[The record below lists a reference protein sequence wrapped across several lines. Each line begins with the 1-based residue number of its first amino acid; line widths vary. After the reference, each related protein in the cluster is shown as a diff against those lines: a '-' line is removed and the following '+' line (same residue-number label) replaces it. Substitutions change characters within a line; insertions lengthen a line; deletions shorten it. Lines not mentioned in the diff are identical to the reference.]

1 MGATTWSWQPLQ
13 KHFNYHGALET
24 SPQDKRGM
32 NCLRVNAQIFFC
44 VGTIIEGLFII
55 SIIKW
60 CQIPFN
66 LKDKGKQ
73 SFKLALYFGEMW
85 SDAQWGNKNLKKQDK
100 VDEFISSDDR
110 LFKRSI

>member
-1 MGATTWSWQPLQ
+1 MLMGATTWSWQLLQ

-60 CQIPFN
+60 CQTTFN
-66 LKDKGKQ
+66 LTDKGKKFLQ
-73 SFKLALYFGEMW
+73 TGTVL
-85 SDAQWGNKNLKKQDK
+85 WGNVVRCSVGKQK
-100 VDEFISSDDR
+100 SKETRQSRRIYIF
-110 LFKRSI
+110 